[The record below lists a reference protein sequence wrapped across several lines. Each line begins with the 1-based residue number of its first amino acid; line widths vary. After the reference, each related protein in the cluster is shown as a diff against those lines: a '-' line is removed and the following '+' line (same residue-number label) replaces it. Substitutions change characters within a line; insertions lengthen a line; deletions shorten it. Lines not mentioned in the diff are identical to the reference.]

1 METKKD
7 ALWDA
12 RQAGAESALTEHLTP
27 EFLATLA
34 IAVRT
39 CGWSV
44 DAVESIS
51 FAEWCFDLAKI
62 TRPNLKPFD
71 YDGEPPRE

>member
-12 RQAGAESALTEHLTP
+12 RRAGAESALAEHLDAA
-27 EFLATLA
+27 FLATLA

-39 CGWSV
+39 CGWTV
-44 DAVESIS
+44 DAVESVS
-51 FAEWCFDLAKI
+51 FVEWCFDLAKI
-62 TRPNLKPFD
+62 TRPKLEPFD
-71 YDGEPPRE
+71 YSGKPPRE